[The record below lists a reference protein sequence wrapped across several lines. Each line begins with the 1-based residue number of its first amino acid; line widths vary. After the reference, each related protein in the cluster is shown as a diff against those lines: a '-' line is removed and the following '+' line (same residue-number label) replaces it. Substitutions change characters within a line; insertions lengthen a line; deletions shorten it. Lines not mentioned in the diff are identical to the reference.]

1 MFWQLAVPI
10 LGLVCSGVFQNFL
23 GNRTVLVPFVTI
35 LCHTNGQWSC
45 PVRSFF
51 VRTFLPSDLWYVFF
65 QESIFG
71 SSDVYGADDFPRF
84 SASGRDDGALCTRWR
99 VGSLVSCLCE
109 GLKAFGGCLVLLGC
123 FFFSHRINRA
133 FYMMNFRIST
143 FAFCDQVCFCF
154 RRDISNLWILYVPIK
169 VPKV

>member
-51 VRTFLPSDLWYVFF
+51 VRTFLLGNLWYVF
-65 QESIFG
+65 SG
-71 SSDVYGADDFPRF
+71 VYVYGADDFLRF
-84 SASGRDDGALCTRWR
+84 SACSRDDRAFCTSWR
-99 VGSLVSCLCE
+99 MDSLVSWLCE
-109 GLKAFGGCLVLLGC
+109 GLKAFGVCLLLLGC
-123 FFFSHRINRA
+123 FFRANKGWKDCFSVWQ
-133 FYMMNFRIST
+133 ISH
-143 FAFCDQVCFCF
+143 FHVLHFHV
-154 RRDISNLWILYVPIK
+154 I
-169 VPKV
+169 